1 MFLLSLML
9 KQIWKHHHF
18 FFFFGKALK
27 GLCMQSNRL
36 LQNRKI
42 LTTFVLFFLE
52 QKCLTKIHYHFSA
65 LFENGLLAGPIL
77 LWTFL
82 VAQTVKRLSTMWEN
96 WVRSLGWEGSLEKE
110 MATHSSTLA
119 LKIPWTEEL
128 GAGYYPW
135 GRKESGTTE
144 RLHFHFQLMWMRAPK
159 TVIQKMPPSP
169 MVIAEELGGC
179 KKQGKQGKRIGP
191 R

>member
-18 FFFFGKALK
+18 FFFLAKHSKDFACNQIDCFKTG
-27 GLCMQSNRL
+27 RFWL
-36 LQNRKI
+36 L
-42 LTTFVLFFLE
+42 LYYVFLE

-77 LWTFL
+77 LWTSL
-82 VAQTVKRLSTMWEN
+82 VAQTVKRLSIMWET
-96 WVRSLGWEGSLEKE
+96 WVWSLGWEDSLEKE
-110 MATHSSTLA
+110 IATHFSTLA

-144 RLHFHFQLMWMRAPK
+144 QLHFHFHSSLLAILNYK
-159 TVIQKMPPSP
+159 
-169 MVIAEELGGC
+169 
-179 KKQGKQGKRIGP
+179 
-191 R
+191 